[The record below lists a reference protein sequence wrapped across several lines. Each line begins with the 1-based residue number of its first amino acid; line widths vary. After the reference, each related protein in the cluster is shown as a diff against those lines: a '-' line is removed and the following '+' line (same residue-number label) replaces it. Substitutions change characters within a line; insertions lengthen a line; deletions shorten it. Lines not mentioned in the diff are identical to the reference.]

1 RIPQGKPLSSL
12 SSVDPLSW
20 GVAADSLKGG
30 HLDEVKHMVSEYRR
44 PLVKFGGEA
53 LTFSQVAAVAKIL
66 EGLHNGVDNYGITTG
81 FGANFRLRTKDGAA
95 LQKLLIRY
103 SGIRFEILEAITKLL
118 NHNVT
123 PCLPLRGS
131 VTASTFRVADIDS
144 EFFELQ
150 PKERLAL
157 VNGTAV
163 GSTMAA
169 MVLFEANILAVLLPE
184 FIDHLIHKLKHHL
197 GQIESAAIMGH
208 ILEGSTIFT
217 TAKRIHEIDP
227 LQKPKQDHYALRS
240 APQWLGPQIELI
252 RFATKS
258 IEKEMNSIND
268 NPLVDVSRN
277 KALHCANFQG
287 TPIGVLMDNARLAIA
302 AIGKLMFAQFSK
314 FVNDFYNNGLPTSLS
329 SGSNPSL
336 DYGFKGTEVAI
347 ASYCSQ
353 LQYLD
358 NPVTTHLMLTTFLVA
373 LCQAI
378 DLRHLDDNLKD
389 IVKNTMGQIAKKTL
403 TTGTDGKLR
412 PLRFYEKDL
421 LQAVDR
427 VYIFTYI
434 DDPSSATY
442 PLMQNLRQVLVEH
455 EMIEREM
462 EKNPS
467 TSIFQNITAFED
479 ELKVVLPKKVE
490 NARARVE
497 NGNATISNKIKD
509 CRSYPLYKFVRGP
522 LGTGLLT
529 GQKVTSLGEEFDKV
543 FNAMCQ
549 GKIIDPM
556 MESLK
561 ERNSAPLP
569 IC

>member
-1 RIPQGKPLSSL
+1 MERIPQGKPLSSL

-44 PLVKFGGEA
+44 PLVKFGGET
-53 LTFSQVAAVAKIL
+53 LTIAQVAAVAKSELGVKVELSEGARAGVNASSDWVL
-66 EGLHNGVDNYGITTG
+66 EGLHNGVDSYGITTG
-81 FGANFRLRTKDGAA
+81 FGANSRLRTKDGAA

-123 PCLPLRGS
+123 PCLPLPGS
-131 VTASTFRVADIDS
+131 VTAFGDIIPLSYIVGLLIGGPNSKAIGPNGEPLDAQEAFRVADIDS
-144 EFFELQ
+144 KFFELQ

-169 MVLFEANILAVLLPE
+169 MVLFEANILVVLLPE

-197 GQIESAAIMGH
+197 GQIEAAAIMGH
-208 ILEGSTIFT
+208 IPEGSTIFT
-217 TAKRIHEIDP
+217 MAKRIHEIDP
-227 LQKPKQDHYALRS
+227 LQKPKQDNYALRS
-240 APQWLGPQIELI
+240 APQWLGPQIEVI
-252 RFATKS
+252 RF
-258 IEKEMNSIND
+258 
-268 NPLVDVSRN
+268 
-277 KALHCANFQG
+277 
-287 TPIGVLMDNARLAIA
+287 
-302 AIGKLMFAQFSK
+302 
-314 FVNDFYNNGLPTSLS
+314 
-329 SGSNPSL
+329 
-336 DYGFKGTEVAI
+336 
-347 ASYCSQ
+347 
-353 LQYLD
+353 LQYLA
-358 NPVTTHLMLTTFLVA
+358 NPVTTHVQSIEQHNQDVNSLGLISALKTAEVIDLLKLMLTTFLVA

-389 IVKNTMGQIAKKTL
+389 IVKNIVGQIAKKTL
-403 TTGTDGKLR
+403 TTGTNGKLR

-455 EMIEREM
+455 AMIEGEM

-467 TSIFQNITAFED
+467 TSIFQNIASFED

-490 NARARVE
+490 NVRARVE
-497 NGNATISNKIKD
+497 NGNAAISNKIKD
-509 CRSYPLYKFVRGP
+509 CRSYPLYKFVTGP

-529 GQKVTSLGEEFDKV
+529 GQKVTSPGEEFDKV

-549 GKIIDPM
+549 GKIIDPI

-561 ERNSAPLP
+561 ELNSAPIP